1 MTVRYSRCAVAAALL
16 AAGCASDPEV
26 QQTAETGTTAEATD
40 AATTMAQ
47 IEADAAEPTGEGL
60 GLSRDGLVAVLAEHG
75 LPADAFEMQTLP
87 DGREVFATSYPETTA
102 RQVLAIAIFGEP
114 AAPHTIRIDYFPTN
128 ALPEE
133 AQTAGRALD
142 GLASAL
148 FPDWQ
153 EATDW
158 PEVAA
163 ARAWQ
168 ETRNRGLGEGDEQQV
183 PVLETQQNGAWLATL
198 GVPGQ
203 IVSYVITTQ
212 EACRPSQAD
221 GFYEGYSA
229 CR

>member
-1 MTVRYSRCAVAAALL
+1 MTVRYARCAVAAALL
-16 AAGCASDPEV
+16 AAGCAGDPEV
-26 QQTAETGTTAEATD
+26 QQTADTATAAEP
-40 AATTMAQ
+40 AATRV
-47 IEADAAEPTGEGL
+47 EAAAEPTGEGL
-60 GLSRDGLVAVLAEHG
+60 GLSRDRLVAVLAENG
-75 LPADAFEMQTLP
+75 LPAEAFEMQTLP
-87 DGREVFATSYPETTA
+87 DGREVFATSYPETAA

-142 GLASAL
+142 GLATAL

-153 EATDW
+153 EASDW

-221 GFYEGYSA
+221 GFYEGYPA